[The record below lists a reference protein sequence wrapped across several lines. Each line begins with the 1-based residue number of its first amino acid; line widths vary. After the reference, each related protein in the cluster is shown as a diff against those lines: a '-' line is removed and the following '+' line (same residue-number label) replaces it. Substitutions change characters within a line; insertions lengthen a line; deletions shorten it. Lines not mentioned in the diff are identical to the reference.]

1 VVSRRA
7 VELPGRVHHERTNLA
22 QSIDR
27 IDQHA
32 GAPAPGRDGPLHPR
46 LPFSHDRETA
56 SERPVIAVGRDDH
69 SRLRRDVV
77 CDVDATR
84 HPCPPV
90 HRANGIEHLILD
102 EVYSRRY
109 LLRAAVV
116 HSTPTYGATGSRSRG
131 RLRDLDEVRV
141 SRSLAPLDAIAGDA
155 HVVRRGGPGQVD
167 LGGSGGGRGESG
179 GGARVSRVRSERPG
193 RSESREG
200 TEVRDGISGANPE
213 PVRRVGGE
221 RGGRERGR
229 GRGPDLREARSM
241 RV

>member
-46 LPFSHDRETA
+46 PPFSHDRRTA

-141 SRSLAPLDAIAGDA
+141 SRSLAPLEAIAGDA

-179 GGARVSRVRSERPG
+179 GGARASRVRSERPG